1 MTKSLRFRL
10 FLSYAAITLIILL
23 AAGMTL
29 GLVWRGAQER
39 IVRSRLS
46 ASLPLTARLVR
57 SMLRQGVAPEDIAGQ
72 VSDDFAKRNS
82 RLVLVQHGRVIGD
95 TADGALV
102 GKSLSHRLPDQVKR
116 SGDRQTGGVFVGPD
130 GREYFFALTPVL
142 PPPDASDRAPIL
154 VVQIA
159 PRRFLGLGEE
169 IAAPLI
175 WAVLAALLVG
185 LAFSWL
191 ISRWIIRPLTAIARA
206 ADEIAQGNL
215 DFQLQVSGPAEVEHV
230 ADQFNNMAA
239 EVRASRQAQ
248 RDFIANVSHDLKTPL
263 TAIQG
268 FSQALVEGVA
278 SDPAG
283 VQRAA
288 AVIHDESLRMSRLV
302 DQLLDLAKLEA
313 GRVQM
318 RRQRIDLAALLGEA
332 AERFQPAAQERDIT
346 LTVAAEP
353 DLWIQGDADRLLQV
367 FVNLLDNALRHTPE
381 QGSVICRAVHV
392 ADAADKVEVTVGD
405 TGPGIPPEDL
415 SHVFDRFYQAEKA
428 RRRGSSGLGLAIVQE
443 IVRTHDGEVGVFSEP
458 GQGATFWVRLP
469 RDHG

>member
-10 FLSYAAITLIILL
+10 FLSYTAITLIILL
-23 AAGMTL
+23 AAGLTL

-39 IVRSRLS
+39 IVQTRLR
-46 ASLPLTARLVR
+46 ASLPLTTRLVR
-57 SMLRQGVAPEDIAGQ
+57 TMLRQGVAPEDIAGQ
-72 VSDDFAKRNS
+72 VADDFAKRHS

-102 GKSLSHRLPDQVKR
+102 GKSLFRRLPDQVKL
-116 SGDRQTGGVFVGPD
+116 SGERQTSGVFAGPD
-130 GREYFFALTPVL
+130 GREYFFALASIQ
-142 PPPDASDRAPIL
+142 PPSAASDRAPIL

-159 PRRFLGLGEE
+159 PRRFLGLNEE
-169 IAAPLI
+169 IAVPLF

-185 LAFSWL
+185 LIFSWI
-191 ISRWIIRPLTAIARA
+191 ISRWITRPLTVIARA

-230 ADQFNNMAA
+230 ARQFNDMAA
-239 EVRASRQAQ
+239 EVRTSRRAQ
-248 RDFIANVSHDLKTPL
+248 QDFIANVSHDLKTPL

-288 AVIHDESLRMSRLV
+288 MVIHDESLRMSRLV
-302 DQLLDLAKLEA
+302 DQLLDLAKLES

-318 RRQRIDLAALLGEA
+318 RRRRIDLAALIREA
-332 AERFQPAAQERDIT
+332 TARYQPAAQERDIT
-346 LTVAAEP
+346 LTTVIEP
-353 DLWIQGDADRLLQV
+353 DLWIMGDMDRLLQV
-367 FVNLLDNALRHTPE
+367 FVNLLDNALRHAPE
-381 QGSVICRAVHV
+381 QGTVTCRAARS
-392 ADAADKVEVTVGD
+392 ADAADMVEVTVSD
-405 TGPGIPPEDL
+405 TGPGISAEDL
-415 SHVFDRFYQAEKA
+415 PHVFDRFYQAEKA

-443 IVRTHDGEVGVFSEP
+443 IVRAHDGQVGVYSAP

-469 RDHG
+469 SQQS